1 MVCKIL
7 FIANL
12 LLLVN
17 TLTPDVSTVSFGIE
31 LYYQLPLLLVH
42 CSLAL
47 TEREL
52 HIQEVP
58 RQRNG
63 FTDRESSLQLIIGG
77 EDVSNNA
84 VLKIICNAVPT

>member
-12 LLLVN
+12 FLLVN
-17 TLTPDVSTVSFGIE
+17 TLTPDISTVSLGIE

-52 HIQEVP
+52 HILEVP
-58 RQRNG
+58 RQRNR
-63 FTDRESSLQLIIGG
+63 FTDRESSLQLIIGRA
-77 EDVSNNA
+77 DASNNA
-84 VLKIICNAVPT
+84 DLKMICNAVPT